1 MNVRGQTRNFCIPED
16 PETLKADARTLKHLQ
31 LRHFQSKPP
40 CNCHKI
46 WFSIFLFQT
55 KLIKHHKS
63 SQELHLVPAVTS
75 FLARHT
81 QKEHTRDKYHR
92 HYCQFIS
99 FIMKYN
105 RHNNHT
111 RLSFNFKNKRRERKI
126 QTTRRSYLSLT
137 EAADTT
143 LLLSKI

>member
-1 MNVRGQTRNFCIPED
+1 MIFNFS
-16 PETLKADARTLKHLQ
+16 L
-31 LRHFQSKPP
+31 
-40 CNCHKI
+40 
-46 WFSIFLFQT
+46 QT
-55 KLIKHHKS
+55 KLIKRHKS
-63 SQELHLVPAVTS
+63 SQELHSIPAVTS

-111 RLSFNFKNKRRERKI
+111 RLSFNFKNKRREKNSNDQEVLFIPHRGG
-126 QTTRRSYLSLT
+126 
-137 EAADTT
+137 
-143 LLLSKI
+143 